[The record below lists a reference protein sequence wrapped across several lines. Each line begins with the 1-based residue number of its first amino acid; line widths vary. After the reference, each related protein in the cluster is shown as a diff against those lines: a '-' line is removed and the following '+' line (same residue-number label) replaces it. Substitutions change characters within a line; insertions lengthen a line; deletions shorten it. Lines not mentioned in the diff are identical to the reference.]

1 MGTDVE
7 CGFGGRSGPWREP
20 DQMSE
25 GTESV
30 VSLYHHHQQ
39 QQQQQQDVP
48 VIRSTL
54 EPAAAFRMDRLGE
67 EGAVRGVAL

>member
-7 CGFGGRSGPWREP
+7 CGIDRRNAPWREP

-30 VSLYHHHQQ
+30 VSLYHHQQ
-39 QQQQQQDVP
+39 QQQVP
-48 VIRSTL
+48 VIRSSL
-54 EPAAAFRMDRLGE
+54 EPAAAFRIDRLGE
-67 EGAVRGVAL
+67 GGAVRGVVL